1 MKTGWVRR
9 SVAGLVVCAALR
21 APAGRTVV
29 LVENSY
35 ERWIKGEVT
44 RITVEPEGVLQ
55 LAPEI
60 VAMGVFPV
68 PMLDA
73 VLICEDG
80 RVYVSSGGKV
90 YLRHADGSN
99 EVVVAFEQEKVTALA
114 LDAKGT
120 LYLGVSPGGVIY
132 RRDEGG
138 VIVRAADT
146 GQRYIWALRAQPDG
160 SLLAATG
167 HNGIL
172 QRITFSGTVARV
184 ATVLDSSEDNITSL
198 AQLGDVIYAG
208 TSPRGYVYRIEG
220 TNQPFLLLDTRASEA
235 TSLLV
240 ESNGVVWVTT
250 MGNAATAPAPP
261 SPAVAAAM
269 MGAMASAAT
278 GAPGGATAPSA
289 PSGPPAGTARLFRIA
304 PDGLSE
310 VYWQST
316 EPVLYALAQRADGT
330 IYVGSGNK
338 GRLFAIRGRGRAALV
353 AQVAARQI
361 MALQAMPDG
370 SVRVV
375 CTEPVSQYVLGAGT
389 AASGRFESAVVQVAD
404 VVRWGRMELDAT
416 RPAGIRILT
425 RSGNND
431 SPDTSW
437 SAWRALEADGRIGSP
452 AARVLQYA
460 LELRGEAGE
469 SPAVRAV
476 KVFYAEP
483 NRAPVIDVIAV
494 SPAHTELVAQPTP
507 PVPQAGGGNVPQ
519 LIQEWLAAAGI
530 PSVAA
535 NAGPPPGAAQ
545 AGAGAGVIRLNTF
558 GMRTIAWL
566 AQDPNGDALSARVWI
581 SRATE
586 TPEWILLVKDRQQ
599 TFFTFNTREWED
611 GRYRVRVCVSDEGAA
626 PGGEALSAERVS
638 DTFVLD
644 NTPPVIEQLVL
655 IRTNGAVRIQCR
667 VRDELSTIASLQ
679 YVIGTRAPRPLV
691 PIDGVFDAHMEEFDA
706 TIAVPARGGWL
717 RLIASDGNKN
727 VSGAVRALPGTAREG
742 EATGKE

>member
-1 MKTGWVRR
+1 MKTALLRQ
-9 SVAGLVVCAALR
+9 SVVGLLACATLSAL
-21 APAGRTVV
+21 AGRTTTV
-29 LVENSY
+29 VENSY
-35 ERWIKGEVT
+35 ERWIKGEAT
-44 RITVEPEGVLQ
+44 RVMIEPEGVLQ
-55 LAPEI
+55 LAPDV
-60 VAMGVFPV
+60 VATGVFPV

-73 VLICEDG
+73 VLMCDDG
-80 RVYVSSGGKV
+80 RVYASSGGKV
-90 YLRHADGSN
+90 YLRHPDGSN

-114 LDAKGT
+114 QDAKGT
-120 LYLGVSPGGVIY
+120 VYLGVSPGGVIY

-138 VIVRAADT
+138 VLVRAADT

-220 TNQPFLLLDTRASEA
+220 TNQPFLLLDTRANEA

-250 MGNAATAPAPP
+250 MGNAAPAAPAAP
-261 SPAVAAAM
+261 SPALAAAM
-269 MGAMASAAT
+269 MAAMTSAAT
-278 GAPGGATAPSA
+278 GAPGGAGAPSA
-289 PSGPPAGTARLFRIA
+289 PAGPPGGTARLFRIA
-304 PDGLSE
+304 PDGFSE

-338 GRLFAIRGRGRAALV
+338 GRLFAVRGRGRAALV

-375 CTEPVSQYVLGAGT
+375 CTEPASQYVLGAGT
-389 AASGRFESAVVQVAD
+389 AVSGRFESAVLQVAD
-404 VVRWGRMELDAT
+404 VVRWGRIELDAT
-416 RPAGIRILT
+416 RPAGIRVLT

-431 SPDTSW
+431 TPDRSW
-437 SAWRALEADGRIGSP
+437 SPWRALEADGRIASP

-460 LELRGEAGE
+460 LELRREAGE

-494 SPAHTELVAQPTP
+494 SPAHTELVAQLTP
-507 PVPQAGGGNVPQ
+507 PAPQAGGGNVPQ

-530 PSVAA
+530 PGTAA
-535 NAGPPPGAAQ
+535 NAGTPPAAAQ
-545 AGAGAGVIRLNTF
+545 AGAGAGVMRLNTF
-558 GMRTIAWL
+558 GVRTIAWL

-581 SRATE
+581 SRASDA
-586 TPEWILLVKDRQQ
+586 PEWIALAKERKQN
-599 TFFTFNTREWED
+599 FFSFNTREWED
-611 GRYRVRVCVSDEGAA
+611 GRYRARVCVSDEGAV
-626 PGGEALSAERVS
+626 PSGEALWAERTS

-644 NTPPVIEQLVL
+644 KTPPVIEPLVL
-655 IRTNGAVRIQCR
+655 TRTNGAVRIECC

-679 YVIGTRAPRPLV
+679 YVIDTREPRPLV
-691 PIDGVFDAHMEEFDA
+691 PVDGVFDAGTEVFDA
-706 TIAVPARGGWL
+706 TIAVPANAGWL
-717 RLIASDGNKN
+717 RLIASDEQKN
-727 VSGAVRALPGTAREG
+727 ISGIVRAIPAVSRR
-742 EATGKE
+742 